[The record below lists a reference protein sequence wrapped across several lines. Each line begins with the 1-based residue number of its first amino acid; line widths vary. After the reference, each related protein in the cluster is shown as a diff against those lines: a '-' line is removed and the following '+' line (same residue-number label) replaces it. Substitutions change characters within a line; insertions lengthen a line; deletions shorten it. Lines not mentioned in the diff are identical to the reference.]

1 MPTNKNMSNII
12 MIDINKTINP
22 FTESVP
28 DTKILVKGN
37 EKEEKQC
44 ENGVIK
50 DLLLTI
56 LDK

>member
-1 MPTNKNMSNII
+1 MSNII